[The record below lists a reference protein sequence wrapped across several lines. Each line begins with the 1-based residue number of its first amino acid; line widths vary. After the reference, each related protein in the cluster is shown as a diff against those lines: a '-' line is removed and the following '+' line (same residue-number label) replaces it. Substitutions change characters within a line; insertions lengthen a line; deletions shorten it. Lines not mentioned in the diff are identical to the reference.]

1 MTLRLLHAE
10 LDDESLRAE
19 LRGLRLLR
27 FEPVRIH
34 FSSVHIDA
42 HLRER
47 THAHRAGIRKVSGKT
62 SHGPEILWIRRG
74 NMKGA
79 EPAIGNPSDMKL
91 VVQNLEIAEK
101 FDHKFRKDFGALF
114 EEQSAIGRGWYDDDV
129 TQAFCLFAPIPLD
142 SAVDRIHRLGT
153 PGKRQHRGICLC
165 SIVAIRKNDLVV
177 DCGSGDILD
186 LIQHFRRERMAREHH
201 GCCGKQQS
209 GTERTAQLH
218 RSAPHVVWLR
228 QIIPLIPP
236 SILEHLCTT

>member
-1 MTLRLLHAE
+1 MTLRLLRAE

-34 FSSVHIDA
+34 FSGVHIDA
-42 HLRER
+42 HLGER
-47 THAHRAGIRKVSGKT
+47 THAHRAGAWKVSGKA
-62 SHGPEILWIRRG
+62 SHRPEILWIRRG

-79 EPAIGNPSDMKL
+79 EPAIGNPRDMKL

-101 FDHKFRKDFGALF
+101 FANRFRKYFGALS

-129 TQAFCLFAPIPLD
+129 TQAFRLFAPIPLD

-165 SIVAIRKNDLVV
+165 SIGTIRKNDIVV
-177 DCGSGDILD
+177 DRGSGDVLV
-186 LIQHFRRERMAREHH
+186 LIQHFRGDRMAR
-201 GCCGKQQS
+201 
-209 GTERTAQLH
+209 
-218 RSAPHVVWLR
+218 
-228 QIIPLIPP
+228 
-236 SILEHLCTT
+236 